1 MIELLYLLGF
11 ILLLYV
17 LFNCYL
23 GISSKN
29 WPTVVG
35 MVESIKVVELKNP
48 HSSADRTFYHPYVKY
63 IYEINSKKYFSKSID
78 SRLAGSLN
86 KESIED
92 LIFEFKEG
100 HSATIYYNP
109 YFHSISF
116 LRVGLQQKMIYA
128 LLAFIGGILTVAGIG
143 YLISGQ
149 ELWLLYKVF
158 EGIKS
163 ANISF

>member
-1 MIELLYLLGF
+1 MVELLYLSGFFLFIYTLFQGYLGF
-11 ILLLYV
+11 
-17 LFNCYL
+17 
-23 GISSKN
+23 SSEN
-29 WPTVVG
+29 WPTVAGV
-35 MVESIKVVELKNP
+35 VESIKIVELKNS
-48 HSSADRTFYHPYVKY
+48 HSSADRIFYHPYVKY
-63 IYEINSKKYFSKSID
+63 TYEINSKKYFSKSID

-86 KESIED
+86 KKSIED
-92 LIFEFKEG
+92 LISDYKEG

-149 ELWLLYKVF
+149 EFWLLYKVF

-163 ANISF
+163 VNISF